1 MIKLIDLIEQ
11 NESMNSGYRELK
23 TDIPDNPFDNVRDD
37 NLYVNDD
44 DENMDEEEWETFQ
57 SCLKTFLNDVR
68 INKLTK
74 EMLDVDE
81 IITELLLM
89 KKETRNRLDHMTD
102 KEINKIRKIL
112 HQKRK
117 SGNVCSMFKSVG
129 IKYLGDRNK
138 LKYDWEKDY
147 YNKHYRK

>member
-1 MIKLIDLIEQ
+1 M
-11 NESMNSGYRELK
+11 
-23 TDIPDNPFDNVRDD
+23 
-37 NLYVNDD
+37 YVDD

-117 SGNVCSMFKSVG
+117 SGNVCSMFKSLPKKFMHQQ
-129 IKYLGDRNK
+129 IFFKIPPN
-138 LKYDWEKDY
+138 
-147 YNKHYRK
+147 